1 MTDHNT
7 SPGKTNDDLGQP
19 TLTGRIDQVAD
30 AAAVTKPNARP
41 RIVVTPLPITVK
53 GQKYIPPA
61 GRHSQLSHRRAQER
75 SAAQGHSTIQEQ
87 HDHDRSMVKAE
98 ISRIAALKVTQKPN
112 PPK

>member
-1 MTDHNT
+1 MTDNNT

-30 AAAVTKPNARP
+30 AAGTKPNAQP
-41 RIVVTPLPITVK
+41 RMVVTPLPITVK

-61 GRHSQLSHRRAQER
+61 GRHSQQSHRRARER
-75 SAAQGHSTIQEQ
+75 SAGQGHSTIQEQ

-98 ISRIAALKVTQKPN
+98 VSRLAALKVTQKPN